1 MLDRTMAQNQA
12 LGGRARLH
20 HLPRGIRVLGVSG
33 LILALPQWR
42 LWTAKPRTLG
52 LCAVNKRNLAGYYLS
67 RAMHQ
72 ED

>member
-33 LILALPQWR
+33 LILALPQGR

-52 LCAVNKRNLAGYYLS
+52 SVQSTRETL
-67 RAMHQ
+67 Q
-72 ED
+72 DII

>member
-33 LILALPQWR
+33 LVLALPQ
-42 LWTAKPRTLG
+42 
-52 LCAVNKRNLAGYYLS
+52 
-67 RAMHQ
+67 
-72 ED
+72 